1 MPPAHHLHT
10 LVTLPLHGSQLLI
23 CRVRTPAY
31 IAAGHHIW
39 WSFPYP
45 PLGGAVGSLQLGP
58 ILDLVENANNLEK
71 FSLALLGKFG
81 AKVQKLKNILNELHD
96 FWELL
101 PVYHGTA
108 LQSTK
113 FCQNCGILAGF

>member
-1 MPPAHHLHT
+1 
-10 LVTLPLHGSQLLI
+10 VTLPLHGSQVLI

-71 FSLALLGKFG
+71 FPWRFLGNLGPNF
-81 AKVQKLKNILNELHD
+81 KN
-96 FWELL
+96 
-101 PVYHGTA
+101 
-108 LQSTK
+108 
-113 FCQNCGILAGF
+113 